1 MIKNEVRALCLQFP
15 FSFQVF
21 FLPLMF
27 SVASQNL
34 YLFLSYYTIFSP
46 VLKIFYRH
54 RTKPLALRPINQQL
68 YVDIMLRQAD
78 KIVVAKHRVKLLCH
92 YFGILQAQAKANN
105 GANISKNC
113 ATRFRLMLPKI
124 LIGWDFGYFN
134 LNNK

>member
-1 MIKNEVRALCLQFP
+1 
-15 FSFQVF
+15 
-21 FLPLMF
+21 MF

-92 YFGILQAQAKANN
+92 HFGIVQA
-105 GANISKNC
+105 
-113 ATRFRLMLPKI
+113 
-124 LIGWDFGYFN
+124 
-134 LNNK
+134 